1 MKTILAILAAVF
13 AVSASAQTY
22 GTTAVVSGGT
32 NNVAA
37 TATNSYGTVI
47 NATRRDAI
55 GLQFSFKCSGT
66 TAVTGGDATLVFVK
80 SLDGTTYDT
89 SNTLRFT
96 LAANSTSTVC
106 LVTNVTLSS
115 AGYLKLS
122 TIENTTTN
130 AITNVSV
137 IYSAK

>member
-22 GTTAVVSGGT
+22 GT
-32 NNVAA
+32 N
-37 TATNSYGTVI
+37 
-47 NATRRDAI
+47 
-55 GLQFSFKCSGT
+55 
-66 TAVTGGDATLVFVK
+66 AVTGGDATLVFVK